1 MIHRIAITP
10 GEPAGIGPD
19 ICVLISQQPP
29 KDIELVFVADSE
41 VLEERAEKLGIAI
54 STKPFEQDKD
64 PVAPAPGTLS
74 IIHVKKN
81 SMVVAGR

>member
-29 KDIELVFVADSE
+29 KDIELVFIADSE
-41 VLEERAEKLGIAI
+41 ILEERAEKQGIDLGEFIESALAKLDDGI
-54 STKPFEQDKD
+54 LRDLAS
-64 PVAPAPGTLS
+64 G
-74 IIHVKKN
+74 
-81 SMVVAGR
+81 